1 MLFLSTATRFQIR
14 LPTPKYRT
22 CIQILIQIEY
32 YHMRILFVT
41 TFLPWAQGFL
51 PTAFG
56 RSTSPYTIVGQLNG
70 LLQPLKYIKRQYT
83 ILERP

>member
-1 MLFLSTATRFQIR
+1 VLFLSTATRFQIR

-22 CIQILIQIEY
+22 CIQIRIQIEY

-41 TFLPWAQGFL
+41 IFLPWAQGFL

-56 RSTSPYTIVGQLNG
+56 RSASPYTTVGQLNG
-70 LLQPLKYIKRQYT
+70 SLQPLKYIERRYT
-83 ILERP
+83 ALERP